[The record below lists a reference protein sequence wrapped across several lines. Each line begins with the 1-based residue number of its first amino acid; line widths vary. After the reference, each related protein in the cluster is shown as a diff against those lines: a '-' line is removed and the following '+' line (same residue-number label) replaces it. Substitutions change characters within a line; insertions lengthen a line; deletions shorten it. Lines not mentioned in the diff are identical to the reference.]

1 MARLINP
8 NRAKIHRNYTVE
20 EVALLFNVH
29 KNTVRGWIKSGLPA
43 CTEQRPALILG
54 YQLREF
60 LQSKRQVRKR
70 KCRLFEIYCLR
81 CREPKRP
88 AGNMVDF
95 EPRNDESGRLVGLCP
110 DCDGVINRYVST
122 AGLDPISEYLEVRV
136 PKALKHINKRSHALV
151 NSDFSKGD

>member
-1 MARLINP
+1 MAGRVNP

-20 EVALLFNVH
+20 EVALLFGVH

-60 LQSKRQVRKR
+60 LQRKRRVRKR

-95 EPRNDESGRLVGLCP
+95 EPRIAGSGRLMGLCP
-110 DCDGVINRYVST
+110 DCDGMINRYIST
-122 AGLDPISEYLEVRV
+122 AGLGPISEHLEVGF
-136 PKALKHINKRSHALV
+136 PKAQKHINKRSNALV